1 MVIYNHKQQL
11 IGVKW
16 LLQRPS
22 FTVMEK
28 WQYYNNKQL
37 MIHSDCLL
45 NYDQNRSSTFVVS
58 TLDPA
63 VVSAQC

>member
-11 IGVKW
+11 IGAKW

-28 WQYYNNKQL
+28 WQYYNNKNQKIY
-37 MIHSDCLL
+37 MIDILL
-45 NYDQNRSSTFVVS
+45 FVVGLTIDYRFFLS
-58 TLDPA
+58 
-63 VVSAQC
+63 